1 MRLECGTERSRGQRG
16 GSSRRSAVGS
26 GAAVKIRKMRVRH
39 ADAEVPAL
47 FCSYHARVPGSP
59 SEEAPLIVVQIT
71 NFRLNELFS
80 CEIIRVDPCGKF
92 ALDPRGRE
100 LVARVEHLLGARFP
114 TLSQA
119 CQTFFKAYTGDPRAK
134 TDYMENFRAY
144 IEPLDPPRF
153 DAKRLASCARN
164 VALHGGVESAFTRFS
179 PDLVETP
186 VIVHPIK
193 PRQAR
198 ARAVDRRRPRPAV
211 RAVGHAAARGH
222 PRDGA
227 PARKGAPLARI
238 RRPSRAR
245 S

>member
-1 MRLECGTERSRGQRG
+1 
-16 GSSRRSAVGS
+16 
-26 GAAVKIRKMRVRH
+26 MRVRH

-47 FCSYHARVPGSP
+47 FCSYHASVPGSP

-193 PRQAR
+193 P
-198 ARAVDRRRPRPAV
+198 VDRPAPGLWI
-211 RAVGHAAARGH
+211 AVGHGRPYVPWDMPQHEVTREMALLREKVRRSRVIAGPRGPCPH
-222 PRDGA
+222 SCQRA
-227 PARKGAPLARI
+227 LAL
-238 RRPSRAR
+238 RAGR
-245 S
+245 L